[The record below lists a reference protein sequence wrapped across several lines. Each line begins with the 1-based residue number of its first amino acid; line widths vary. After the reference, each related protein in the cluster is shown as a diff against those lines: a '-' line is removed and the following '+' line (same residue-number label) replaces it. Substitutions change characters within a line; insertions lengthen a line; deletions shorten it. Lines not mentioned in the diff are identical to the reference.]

1 MKRKAFSLL
10 FYFLQSSFFSP
21 GDRKWHMYELTQ
33 ILIVHNFLRKT
44 QKLLNLCA
52 EFGRNVKLRGYSHI
66 CTGL

>member
-1 MKRKAFSLL
+1 
-10 FYFLQSSFFSP
+10 
-21 GDRKWHMYELTQ
+21 MYELTQ